1 MAKQQNLC
9 LIVLQ
14 LAAVIILLSCAQIA
28 DCLKKPESVARK
40 EDIPYIKCQVCE
52 KLASELYLQVQ
63 KKETQISPKKV
74 ISNLLSLWGL
84 LKLC

>member
-40 EDIPYIKCQVCE
+40 EDIPYI
-52 KLASELYLQVQ
+52 
-63 KKETQISPKKV
+63 
-74 ISNLLSLWGL
+74 
-84 LKLC
+84 